1 LIKKGGTIGITLH
14 YAAAL
19 SEKKLN
25 QLMDYWKEQVPK
37 LKKQFPS
44 KDYFPYGGFH
54 IVKRFEK
61 IRDANEDEKRYH
73 TLVNPEK
80 GFTRE
85 DLFNAVYAHPL
96 LIDGKTPK
104 SKIKETRYMKGIEIY
119 PNVGSEA
126 IEFVAAK
133 QNGKWILKGF
143 TKTQYGG
150 IPAHLIAGNI
160 LEETKRRFL
169 PKMTI
174 HDEAEYFG
182 TGGKHDPELLKRN
195 FEESA
200 IMIDKIAEMLGK
212 AGFKHDQIQTG
223 GEIALRE
230 KKKLE
235 GVV

>member
-1 LIKKGGTIGITLH
+1 LKIGDENIGITLH
-14 YAAAL
+14 YSASL

-25 QLMDYWKEQVPK
+25 KIIDYWKEQVPK
-37 LKKQFPS
+37 MKKEFPS

-61 IRDANEDEKRYH
+61 VRDAQEEEKNWV
-73 TLVNPEK
+73 VNPAK

-85 DLFNAVYAHPL
+85 DLFNAVYAAPL
-96 LIDGKTPK
+96 LKEKG
-104 SKIKETRYMKGIEIY
+104 SKIKKTNYMKGIEIY

-126 IEFVAAK
+126 VEFVAAK

-160 LEETKRRFL
+160 LEETKRKFL
-169 PKMTI
+169 PRMTI
-174 HDEAEYFG
+174 YDEAEYFG
-182 TGGKHDPELLKRN
+182 AKGKHDPETLKRN

-200 IMIDKIAEMLGK
+200 IMIDKIAGMLQK
-212 AGFKHDQIQTG
+212 AGFKKDQIQTG

-235 GVV
+235 EVL

>member
-1 LIKKGGTIGITLH
+1 MIKKGETIGVTLH
-14 YAAAL
+14 YSAAL

-25 QLMDYWKEQVPK
+25 KIMDYWKEQVPK
-37 LKKQFPS
+37 MKKQFPS

-61 IRDANEDEKRYH
+61 IRDAREEEKNWV
-73 TLVNPEK
+73 VNPEK

-85 DLFNAVYAHPL
+85 DLFNTVYP
-96 LIDGKTPK
+96 DNK
-104 SKIKETRYMKGIEIY
+104 KIKKTTQMKGIEIY

-169 PKMTI
+169 PRMTI
-174 HDEAEYFG
+174 YDEAEYFG
-182 TGGKHDPELLKRN
+182 ARGKHDPELLKQN

-200 IMIDKIAEMLGK
+200 IMIDKIAGMLKK
-212 AGFKHDQIQTG
+212 AGFNQDQIQTG
-223 GEIALRE
+223 GEMALRE
-230 KKKLE
+230 RKKLE
-235 GVV
+235 EVV

>member
-1 LIKKGGTIGITLH
+1 M
-14 YAAAL
+14 
-19 SEKKLN
+19 N
-25 QLMDYWKEQVPK
+25 YWKEQVPK
-37 LKKQFPS
+37 IKKQLPS

-61 IRDANEDEKRYH
+61 IRDANEEEKNWV
-73 TLVNPEK
+73 VNPEK

-96 LIDGKTPK
+96 LKVRETPK
-104 SKIKETRYMKGIEIY
+104 IKKTSYMKGIEIY
-119 PNVGSEA
+119 PHVGSES

-169 PKMTI
+169 PRMTI
-174 HDEAEYFG
+174 HDEAQYFG
-182 TGGKHDPELLKRN
+182 TGGKHDPEILKKN

-200 IMIDKIAEMLGK
+200 IMIDKVAEMLTK
-212 AGFKHDQIQTG
+212 AGFGKDKIETG
-223 GEIALRE
+223 GEMALRE
-230 KKKLE
+230 RKKLE